1 MESTQFDATL
11 GGSEHLPTS
20 VNSLKFAASRSVE
33 IAAMTE
39 SILNPSKVRLVFQS
53 LPVHMRRRV
62 MSHNSKRLPSKLRIA
77 HLEQLK
83 KSGFPPKQQKPSR
96 KYRRRPQNLLNQYS
110 RRQLDNVWLET
121 HIWHAKR
128 FHMSNRWGH
137 RLPEA
142 PCDKV
147 FRACYRATS
156 KHCLLQDVSY
166 YTPIQIK
173 GPIDI
178 IKDFFTAIS
187 DPSTGPT
194 IVTKSCTNGT
204 RQGEIHIYELNKY
217 PLGYIGKASFLWE
230 PFIEPN
236 RSLWL
241 FVHPSQSKQVEK
253 GFCELLS
260 SIKKSDHHFG
270 KRQKICNAYAECI
283 EIKYLPGTFNHFRL
297 TGPRSHAI
305 LVNSLKCIENIENI
319 KTNLWVEKHAT
330 NNPNLY
336 LKEKEDYWKSISPA
350 QSPAQLSPK
359 ITVGLIVR
367 DPRLQRPTY
376 RTKAEPDDS
385 YVQLSREALTQIA
398 PNVSTSPLW
407 STDIHQDIKL
417 KVKSNGEYIE
427 HITKLNL
434 VPGEVYENDPDLQSV
449 PVILIQRPG
458 SQDSYYKKL
467 GKTSYTSKV
476 LGTCFHNYTEV

>member
-1 MESTQFDATL
+1 MESTEFDATL

-62 MSHNSKRLPSKLRIA
+62 MSHNSKRLPSKLRKA

-83 KSGFPPKQQKPSR
+83 KSGLPPKQQKPSR
-96 KYRRRPQNLLNQYS
+96 KHRRRPQNLLNQYN
-110 RRQLDNVWLET
+110 RRQLYNVWLET

-137 RLPEA
+137 RLAEA

-166 YTPIQIK
+166 YTPVRIT
-173 GPIDI
+173 GDIDT
-178 IKDFFTAIS
+178 IKDMFSAVT
-187 DPSTGPT
+187 DPSIGPT
-194 IVTKSCTNGT
+194 IGAKAYTTGT
-204 RQGEIHIYELNKY
+204 RQGEIHIYEPNKF
-217 PLGYIGKASFLWE
+217 PFGYVGKASFLWE
-230 PFIEPN
+230 PYVEPN
-236 RSLWL
+236 RTLWL

-253 GFCELLS
+253 CFLSLLCS
-260 SIKKSDHHFG
+260 VKKCIDSESNV
-270 KRQKICNAYAECI
+270 KRQKITNVYAESLNI
-283 EIKYLPGTFNHFRL
+283 THLPESFNRYRL
-297 TGPRSHAI
+297 TGPNSHAI

-319 KTNLWVEKHAT
+319 KSNLWVEQHTK

-336 LKEKEDYWKSISPA
+336 LKVKEEYWKSISPA

-359 ITVGLIVR
+359 IIVGLIVR
-367 DPRLQRPTY
+367 DPRLMRPTY

-385 YVQLSREALTQIA
+385 YTQLSREALTRV
-398 PNVSTSPLW
+398 PPTVSTSPLW
-407 STDIHQDIKL
+407 STDIHQEIKL
-417 KVKSNGEYIE
+417 KVRTNGEFIN
-427 HITKLNL
+427 HVTKLNL
-434 VPGEVYENDPDLQSV
+434 VPGEVYENDPEMQSV
-449 PVILIQRPG
+449 PVVLIQRPG
-458 SQDSYYKKL
+458 SQDSCYKKL
-467 GKTSYTSKV
+467 GKTS
-476 LGTCFHNYTEV
+476 LILIGQ